1 MMKIE
6 RRSRMSSRDLIP
18 FTKRRDTSSG
28 GASPTRCIRLFNQRQ
43 LPDTPSWVADLREN
57 YLAWGQSTTA
67 GDFAHLL
74 VWRPSP
80 GGTTLTSL
88 TPQLEKRVMCHALLS
103 ILPDEALPKVCESL
117 LDYYDAYF
125 GPLATSTWISPTF
138 QKAPARTSSKR
149 LKAEFRAPEE

>member
-1 MMKIE
+1 MMRTG
-6 RRSRMSSRDLIP
+6 RRSRMSSHDLIP
-18 FTKRRDTSSG
+18 FTRRRDISSG
-28 GASPTRCIRLFNQRQ
+28 GASPTRCIRLFNQR
-43 LPDTPSWVADLREN
+43 LLADDTSWVADIREN
-57 YLAWGQSTTA
+57 CLAWGQSTTA

-103 ILPDEALPKVCESL
+103 VLPDEALPKVCESL

-125 GPLATSTWISPTF
+125 GSVEASTWSLPTS
-138 QKAPARTSSKR
+138 QKASARPSPKR
-149 LKAEFRAPEE
+149 LKAEFRGPAD